1 MSGGLKARCSMVVA
15 RAENV
20 MCRPYGTR
28 LIFVHIPRTSVL
40 GYPLAPLRG
49 WVILAS
55 RSLTYAVGFIPSP
68 KGMSSAMLSS
78 RNAAGPKV
86 LIGGGAGTFF
96 FFLLLLFERRGR
108 RFRTHIH
115 RVEEGHH
122 AAQACAH
129 FFEQLVLLTVA
140 HRIEPGTTLL
150 VFRYPLAGVSAVAD
164 FIQNMAHFGTRLV
177 GDNARAAGVVA
188 VLGGITHRVAHV
200 IEATAIDEINDQLQ
214 LVEALEVCDLGLIA
228 RLHERLESGLDERA
242 HAAA

>member
-1 MSGGLKARCSMVVA
+1 MLLLPGYVRGLKPHSNSCERGPEGPLFHGCRACRKRDVSSLRDSAHFCS
-15 RAENV
+15 
-20 MCRPYGTR
+20 RPQDFRPG
-28 LIFVHIPRTSVL
+28 LSSGAPPGLVIP
-40 GYPLAPLRG
+40 
-49 WVILAS
+49 AS
-55 RSLTYAVGFIPSP
+55 RLMTYADGLIPSP

-129 FFEQLVLLTVA
+129 FFEQLVLLTLA
-140 HRIEPGTTLL
+140 DRIEPGTTLL

-164 FIQNMAHFGTRLV
+164 FIENAAHFGTRLV
-177 GDNARAAGVVA
+177 SDNARAAGVVA

-200 IEATAIDEINDQLQ
+200 TEATAID
-214 LVEALEVCDLGLIA
+214 
-228 RLHERLESGLDERA
+228 
-242 HAAA
+242 